1 MSEYAIRKI
10 DNTEFKIGTCE
21 EMYNCR
27 YDQIGEIVYP
37 YLSDSL
43 YWRIPTPDED
53 GIKPGDFNLSL
64 LLQED
69 YIPWRL
75 RLDTSKFSNEDIGV
89 MKQSGTIQLKGPHMG
104 LLVSMRCPHGF
115 SMEQFK
121 ENKNGSVVY
130 MGYNGHRDTLYLK
143 GLKNEPAEL
152 KVLIECSACGS
163 MWSFSFN
170 DIEPAIESIWMRLR
184 LLHQISEYHDKRN
197 KENAELTVKVNIGKD
212 SFATISSIGK
222 GRYLVK
228 KDEYVKADA
237 PWHIALTEFVNLLP
251 SISDF
256 DIKDKSK
263 MLDKIYNIALQ
274 AEEIRNNINHI

>member
-53 GIKPGDFNLSL
+53 GIKPGDFKLSL

-75 RLDTSKFSNEDIGV
+75 RLDTSKFSNEDMGV
-89 MKQSGTIQLKGPHMG
+89 MKQSGTIQLKEPHMG
-104 LLVSMRCPHGF
+104 LLVSIRCPHGF

-163 MWSFSFN
+163 MWSFSF
-170 DIEPAIESIWMRLR
+170 DEIEPAIESIWMRLR

-222 GRYLVK
+222 GRYLST
-228 KDEYVKADA
+228 
-237 PWHIALTEFVNLLP
+237 L
-251 SISDF
+251 
-256 DIKDKSK
+256 
-263 MLDKIYNIALQ
+263 
-274 AEEIRNNINHI
+274 R